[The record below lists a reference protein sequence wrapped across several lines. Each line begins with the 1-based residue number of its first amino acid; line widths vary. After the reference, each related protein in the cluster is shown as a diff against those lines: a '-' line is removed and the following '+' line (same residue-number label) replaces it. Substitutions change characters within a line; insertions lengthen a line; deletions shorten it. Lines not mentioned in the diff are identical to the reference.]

1 MEKKRGLILN
11 CSLLS
16 NVELAQQAIIIKYPK
31 QGKYLIYG
39 LSKIQMGANIASEP
53 YIWLNESNSLHE
65 LVKQLF
71 FALSQNKS
79 DLPNPIDWKES
90 ASGFLKNAGLKKKTD
105 LYKDSIH
112 VGVQKKDG
120 ILYFTPTKNQGRK
133 GFVNASNGEIEITEN
148 AGIEEIGKAIQEAF
162 DKCE

>member
-1 MEKKRGLILN
+1 VIIYTER
-11 CSLLS
+11 LL
-16 NVELAQQAIIIKYPK
+16 A
-31 QGKYLIYG
+31 
-39 LSKIQMGANIASEP
+39 
-53 YIWLNESNSLHE
+53 
-65 LVKQLF
+65 
-71 FALSQNKS
+71 
-79 DLPNPIDWKES
+79 
-90 ASGFLKNAGLKKKTD
+90 
-105 LYKDSIH
+105 